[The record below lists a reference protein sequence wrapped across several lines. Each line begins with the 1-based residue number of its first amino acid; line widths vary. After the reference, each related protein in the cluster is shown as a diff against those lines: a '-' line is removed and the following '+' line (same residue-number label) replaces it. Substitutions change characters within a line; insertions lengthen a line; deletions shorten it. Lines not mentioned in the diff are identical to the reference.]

1 MCFGQYVHYNGVLR
15 GAYTRNLYTT
25 TIHLIAS
32 GLLKLRN
39 ITALPARVD
48 GESVVY
54 RGMGEMA
61 LPPDFFAKDSQG
73 FAGGVEAAF
82 MSTTTSKGVALHY
95 SKTGDKPLSEQHLRV
110 LFVFPVGERSLGAD
124 VSWLSQFP
132 NEAEILYPPAT
143 HLQIVGEP
151 RLDDNGVSVITVR
164 PTVSQR
170 SRTLE
175 QVQRGRCEG
184 LQQLGASLVSDVR
197 FCARNHAVW
206 ELCKDLV
213 ERQGVAVT
221 EEVRKWVAT
230 AYNDNVTYRDAV
242 VKLIDLS
249 EEGRKAVA
257 ERVREE
263 GLGRWNCGDK
273 EGALEHFRKAISVT
287 EDLCADDK
295 PRKDRLAG
303 MLGEVAGMHGDSG
316 VGAAKA
322 KTALAVNLRDQGESQ
337 RGAIDGEYQKASE
350 LLREALGIYQAELSE
365 EVRASRG
372 MQDRR
377 SGGSDRVSYLKQSA
391 CQALAL

>member
-1 MCFGQYVHYNGVLR
+1 MRYNGVLR
-15 GAYTRNLYTT
+15 GFYSRNLYTT
-25 TIHLIAS
+25 TLHLIVS
-32 GLLKLRN
+32 GLRKLCR
-39 ITALPARVD
+39 ITAPPPKNAEGDREVF
-48 GESVVY
+48 
-54 RGMGEMA
+54 RGTGGMA
-61 LPPDFFAKDSQG
+61 LPPDFFHSDEQG

-82 MSTTTSKGVALHY
+82 MSTTTDRKVAMHY
-95 SKTGDKPLSEQHLRV
+95 SGVGGGAESEGGLRT
-110 LFVFPVGERSLGAD
+110 VFRYLVGEMSLGAD
-124 VSWLSQFP
+124 VSWLSQFQGEKEMLFGP
-132 NEAEILYPPAT
+132 MT
-143 HLQIVGEP
+143 HMQMAGKPWVEEG
-151 RLDDNGVSVITVR
+151 GVSVITVR

-175 QVQRGRCEG
+175 QVERGRCEG
-184 LQQLGASLVSDVR
+184 LRQLGASLVSDVR

-273 EGALEHFRKAISVT
+273 EGALEHSRKAISVT